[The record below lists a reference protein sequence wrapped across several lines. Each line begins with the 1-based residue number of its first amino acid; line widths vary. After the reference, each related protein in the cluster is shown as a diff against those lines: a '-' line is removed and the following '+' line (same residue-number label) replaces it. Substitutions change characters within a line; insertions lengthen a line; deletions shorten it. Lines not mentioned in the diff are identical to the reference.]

1 MDSRNEDY
9 QKRIL
14 IGDAIKDFISE
25 RGMSQAEIA
34 AKLDIAPPSLNQM
47 LSGKSP
53 IPLKRYAEILRI
65 LKLSKGEI
73 SLLNDINNKPIP
85 VALRHDSF
93 KKATELLEGQSNLRP
108 VHPSQ
113 MTSIPII
120 GVAQALSFD
129 RTLQSFDEFI
139 ADNSTGRAPAIGN
152 MGDGMAAIAVDGT
165 SMTPFYPDGT
175 IVYFSVRQTPKNGDR
190 VIAKLKKEQALV
202 FKLFCK
208 TNGHVELKS
217 IDKDG
222 KNFSFSNPAD
232 NPFEWIYPVKYSL
245 RDEEAL
251 DRELDNHNIE
261 RLPVKD

>member
-1 MDSRNEDY
+1 MAVENAGNRN
-9 QKRIL
+9 QL
-14 IGDAIKDFISE
+14 AIKVGVPQHYIKRWLDGDVKSMDDELWDKVYPFIRPYLPQSDGGFNSSGSPIITYPDFEKQFSNTSE
-25 RGMSQAEIA
+25 LRPI
-34 AKLDIAPPSLNQM
+34 PPSQL
-47 LSGKSP
+47 
-53 IPLKRYAEILRI
+53 
-65 LKLSKGEI
+65 
-73 SLLNDINNKPIP
+73 
-85 VALRHDSF
+85 
-93 KKATELLEGQSNLRP
+93 
-108 VHPSQ
+108 
-113 MTSIPII
+113 TSIPII
-120 GVAQALSFD
+120 GVAQALNFD

-175 IVYFSVRQTPKNGDR
+175 IVYFSIRQTPKNGDR

-222 KNFSFSNPAD
+222 RNFTFSNPAD

-245 RDEEAL
+245 RDEDAL

-261 RLPVKD
+261 RLPTK